1 MNRRRLLV
9 LLAAAAP
16 LAGARAATPP
26 PVVAVWRT
34 PTCGCCGAW
43 VRHLEAAGFRTAVT
57 VQDDLAPL
65 KRQHGITPAL
75 ESCHTAVVAGY
86 VIEGHVP
93 AADIA
98 RLLRERPAGVR
109 GLAVPGMPAGSPGME
124 GPVAEPYATLALR
137 GDGSTAVFA
146 RHDPVPAPR

>member
-1 MNRRRLLV
+1 MNRRELV
-9 LLAAAAP
+9 ALLAAAAP
-16 LAGARAATPP
+16 LVAARAAAPAP
-26 PVVAVWRT
+26 AIAVWRT

-43 VRHLEAAGFRTAVT
+43 VRHLEAAGFSATVT
-57 VQDDLAPL
+57 VQDDLAPI
-65 KRQHGITPAL
+65 KRQHGITPAV
-75 ESCHTAVVAGY
+75 ESCHTAAVAGY

-93 AADIA
+93 AADIV

-137 GDGSTAVFA
+137 GDGTTVVFA
-146 RHDPVPAPR
+146 RHDPAPRPR

>member
-1 MNRRRLLV
+1 VTRRELFA
-9 LLAAAAP
+9 LLAAVAP
-16 LAGARAATPP
+16 LAATRAAPP
-26 PVVAVWRT
+26 APAIAVWRT

-43 VRHLEAAGFRTAVT
+43 VRHLEAAGFRTEVT
-57 VQDDLAPL
+57 VQDDLLPI
-65 KRQHGITPAL
+65 KRRYGITPAL

-98 RLLRERPAGVR
+98 RLLRERPAGVQ

-137 GDGSTAVFA
+137 GDGTTAVFA
-146 RHDPVPAPR
+146 RHEPAPVPR

>member
-1 MNRRRLLV
+1 MNRRD
-9 LLAAAAP
+9 LLALLAAAP
-16 LAGARAATPP
+16 LAGARAATPRP
-26 PVVAVWRT
+26 AIAVWRT

-43 VRHLEAAGFRTAVT
+43 VRHLEAAGFRASVT

-98 RLLRERPAGVR
+98 RLLRDRPAGVR

-124 GPVAEPYATLALR
+124 GPVAEPYATLAL
-137 GDGSTAVFA
+137 GNNGSTTVFA
-146 RHDPVPAPR
+146 RHDPAPVPR